1 MKILNLYLF
10 RTHLKEKYTI
20 GNLYHIYSD
29 VKDKNINILSK
40 GYLCDTLEDKF
51 RGNNLKDKKVY
62 GETCIPEGN
71 YQVKMT
77 YSNKFKKELPELL
90 NVPYFEGVRIHSGN
104 VPEHSLG
111 CILCGE
117 NKLVG
122 KVINSTIKTNEVIS
136 LIKKAD
142 ESYITIRNI

>member
-20 GNLYHIYSD
+20 GNLYHVLSECSNKKMT
-29 VKDKNINILSK
+29 VLSK
-40 GYLCDTLEDKF
+40 GYICDTLEDKF
-51 RGNNLKDKKVY
+51 RGNNLKNKKVY
-62 GETCIPEGN
+62 GETCIPEGL
-71 YQVKMT
+71 YSVKMT
-77 YSNKFKKELPELL
+77 YSAKFKKELPEILD
-90 NVPYFEGVRIHSGN
+90 VPYFEGVRIHSGN

-136 LIKKAD
+136 LIKLAD
-142 ESYITIRNI
+142 ECNITIRNV

>member
-51 RGNNLKDKKVY
+51 RGNDLKGKKVY
-62 GETCIPEGN
+62 GETCIPEGI
-71 YQVKMT
+71 YQIKMT

-90 NVPYFEGVRIHSGN
+90 NVPYFEGIRIHKGN
-104 VPEHSLG
+104 SAGEE
-111 CILCGE
+111 ILLKYQE
-117 NKLVG
+117 IDK
-122 KVINSTIKTNEVIS
+122 IKQILDVKEYIEVV
-136 LIKKAD
+136 D
-142 ESYITIRNI
+142 D

>member
-1 MKILNLYLF
+1 MKMLNLFLF

-51 RGNNLKDKKVY
+51 RSNNLTGKKVY
-62 GETCIPEGN
+62 GETCIPEG
-71 YQVKMT
+71 T
-77 YSNKFKKELPELL
+77 YRIVMKWSNSFKRMLPQLQ
-90 NVPYFEGVRIHSGN
+90 NVTFFTDIFFHSGN
-104 VPEHSLG
+104 TPKDTKG
-111 CILCGE
+111 CILPGE

-122 KVINSTIKTNEVIS
+122 TVINSTIKTNEIIALVE
-136 LIKKAD
+136 KAD
-142 ESYITIRNI
+142 ESYITIRNV